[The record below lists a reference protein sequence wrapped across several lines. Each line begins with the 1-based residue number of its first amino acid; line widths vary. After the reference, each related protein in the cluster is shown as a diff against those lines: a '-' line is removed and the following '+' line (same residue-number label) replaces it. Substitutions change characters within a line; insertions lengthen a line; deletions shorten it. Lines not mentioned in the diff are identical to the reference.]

1 MSRRTD
7 IITQLRTDLST
18 IAICSSILKTL
29 DEINDFPYITFT
41 PSSESRLHYGA
52 NLRWGTTLIQLR
64 GYTYDTSIDAMTAAE
79 QLARDIEQIVD
90 AFRLAHTTLNVVQ
103 MRVQSITTDEGVME
117 PYGIADLSINLTYE
131 VT

>member
-117 PYGIADLSINLTYE
+117 PYGIADLSLNLTYE

>member
-1 MSRRTD
+1 MSRRTN
-7 IITQLRTDLST
+7 IIAQLRTDLSQ
-18 IAICSSILKTL
+18 IATCSSILKTI
-29 DEINDFPYITFT
+29 DEINDWPYITFT
-41 PSSESRLHYGA
+41 PSSESRQHYGA